1 MKINNRKYQS
11 IWYSKDDNNI
21 KIINQNKLPFHIETL
36 TLSCTKDVINAISKM
51 KVRGAP
57 LIGCTGAFGVYL
69 SCKKSSKTENIEKDC
84 EDIVAARPTAV
95 NLKWAV
101 ERSKRRYSAFH
112 QKKEKVKR

>member
-57 LIGCTGAFGVYL
+57 LIGCTGASGL
-69 SCKKSSKTENIEKDC
+69 SLMQEIPKTENIEKDC

-101 ERSKRRYSAFH
+101 RKVKEKIFSFPSE
-112 QKKEKVKR
+112 KEKVKR